1 MRYGGSEPTVLA
13 KLNHPIQGPLPFW
26 DSGCGSGSTLDLWNN
41 VSLEGTTGLHKQ
53 GLQSIRC
60 TLQEKN
66 INILLLGIY

>member
-13 KLNHPIQGPLPFW
+13 KLNHPIQGPLPFS

-53 GLQSIRC
+53 GLQSLRC